1 MSPER
6 EVKNIYAF
14 YLDIFFV
21 RLFLVNSSILI
32 LSFILLKIPLRDKII
47 RAVLSVMAGCI
58 AMTLLLI
65 FLKNYILFKL
75 LSVFILSP
83 LTIVLAA
90 GQKKACLKL
99 VLTTYL
105 STAFVGGLTELL
117 DENLGADLG
126 LEIVIGLLMG
136 YLCINRIYMSMWN
149 KRNYYQVKLSHKGQN
164 AVCRALYD
172 TGNMLKTPQGKGV
185 SIADRKLLEKMD
197 IEPVTRVEYSS
208 LGSGGCLD
216 VYELEEMKI
225 YCHGK
230 TLLLQNVMLGICR
243 EGLLEGKGY
252 DIILN
257 EAVFNSKK
265 CMEGS
270 VGRKRRG

>member
-47 RAVLSVMAGCI
+47 RVALSVMAGCI

-83 LTIVLAA
+83 LSIVLAA

-105 STAFVGGLTELL
+105 STAFVGGITELL

-126 LEIVIGLLMG
+126 LEIVIGLLTG
-136 YLCINRIYMSMWN
+136 YLCINRIYM
-149 KRNYYQVKLSHKGQN
+149 R
-164 AVCRALYD
+164 
-172 TGNMLKTPQGKGV
+172 
-185 SIADRKLLEKMD
+185 I
-197 IEPVTRVEYSS
+197 
-208 LGSGGCLD
+208 
-216 VYELEEMKI
+216 
-225 YCHGK
+225 
-230 TLLLQNVMLGICR
+230 R
-243 EGLLEGKGY
+243 E
-252 DIILN
+252 III
-257 EAVFNSKK
+257 
-265 CMEGS
+265 
-270 VGRKRRG
+270 R